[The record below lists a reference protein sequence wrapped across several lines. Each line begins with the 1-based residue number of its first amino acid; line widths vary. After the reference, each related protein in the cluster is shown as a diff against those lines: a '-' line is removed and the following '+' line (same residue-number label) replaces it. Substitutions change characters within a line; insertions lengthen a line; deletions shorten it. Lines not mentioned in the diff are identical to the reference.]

1 METNSSYQDKRY
13 IYNPKPEILD
23 EFWSDC
29 IEPKKKKQSNNQ
41 NFNKNKKNTKIQKS
55 RYRNDDSFYQNKK
68 FNPSDRSSENSYIYK
83 KSSNKAYNSDKLFN
97 PKNRSANNSQSD
109 FNNNNKS
116 TEKYLENIYNKHPS
130 FVEEM
135 KEQELKKIKSKNAIL
150 RCKRLYEYG
159 LELEKEKKMNK
170 KKNDYKKIKDDIS
183 LCTFK
188 PKINKKVSY
197 LDENKIYEDQYN
209 RLYQN
214 NKKIQKQKNK
224 SVDYLH
230 TNKNNDNFEN
240 FDFKPQIND
249 PNVVEKI
256 FRNRK
261 GRAKTISDEKENAEF
276 ILRYTK
282 ARDEY
287 LIKRFKKMSRKDD
300 NYDYSLL
307 SLTKRLCNKQYKN
320 YLNVNNTIFL
330 FGEPISPNNYI
341 NNSIADFR
349 GISASNSIP
358 NQKKEEKDDYIIEL
372 RKNLLSFDLSENEEE
387 N

>member
-83 KSSNKAYNSDKLFN
+83 KSNNKAYNSDKLFN

-240 FDFKPQIND
+240 FDFRPQIND

-261 GRAKTISDEKENAEF
+261 GRGKTISDEKENAEF

-320 YLNVNNTIFL
+320 YLNVNNIIFL

-349 GISASNSIP
+349 GVSASNSIP
-358 NQKKEEKDDYIIEL
+358 NQKKEEKDDYIVEL